1 MRGMWLLLAAAML
14 VAVVASAAA
23 AKPKPK
29 LRAVVSDPVNISL
42 TANGSKVSTLKPGRY
57 TIVVHDEASD
67 HDFHLT
73 GPGVDKSTTVD
84 EKTTATWTVTL
95 RKGKYTY
102 VCDPHA
108 VFMKGSFTVK

>member
-1 MRGMWLLLAAAML
+1 MRGICLLAAATL
-14 VAVVASAAA
+14 AAVAAGRAGAAN
-23 AKPKPK
+23 PK
-29 LRAVVSDPVNISL
+29 LNAVVSDPVNISL
-42 TANGSKVSTLKPGRY
+42 TANGSKVSTLKPGTY

-73 GPGVDKSTTVD
+73 GPGVDKSTTVS
-84 EKTTATWTVTL
+84 EKTTTTWTVTL